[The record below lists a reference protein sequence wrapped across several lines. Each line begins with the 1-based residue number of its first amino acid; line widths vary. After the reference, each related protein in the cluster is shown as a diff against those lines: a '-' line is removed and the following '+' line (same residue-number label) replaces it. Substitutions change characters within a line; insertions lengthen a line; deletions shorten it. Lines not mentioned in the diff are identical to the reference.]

1 MKYVRLAALLV
12 ATLMVDVA
20 AQTTPDGRWRAVPA
34 DGVGASTVWNEVI
47 LVLKADGTKLTG
59 TADIGHTAL
68 ARWPGV
74 ALIQN
79 GTVDGNAFSF
89 DWWGTPTASFGTVTF
104 TGTVDGDRMNL
115 TMSTAS
121 RKYGMKVERLPSQ

>member
-1 MKYVRLAALLV
+1 MKYVSVAAVLV
-12 ATLMVDVA
+12 AVLMVDVA

-34 DGVGASTVWNEVI
+34 DGAGQSTVFNEVI

-68 ARWPGV
+68 VRWPGL
-74 ALIQN
+74 APIQN
-79 GTVDGNAFSF
+79 GKVDGNAFSF
-89 DWWGTPTASFGTVTF
+89 DWWGTPSASFGTVTF

-115 TMSTAS
+115 TMSSGT
-121 RKYGMKVERLPSQ
+121 RKYAMKVERLPSQ